1 MGKTLNRIFFVVMMG
16 LLLTMTSG
24 CGSKMK
30 HSGFLKDYPDFKPGP
45 MGGADFVYFKEGVDF
60 KAYDKVM
67 MDHVVFYFSKDAK
80 YRGIHSQ
87 ELKEMADAF
96 HKAMADAL
104 KDGYPL
110 VTEPGPG
117 VLRIRCAITDV
128 KASRPLLNTIT
139 AVTPIGLGI
148 STVKKGITGTHTFVG
163 EASMEAEF
171 LDSQTNEQIAAV
183 IDRKAAGKAKVIKG
197 MSKWGHAKDSF
208 NFWAKR
214 LRKWLDEAHGK

>member
-1 MGKTLNRIFFVVMMG
+1 MNKRVCCSMLVV
-16 LLLTMTSG
+16 LISFSLITTIG
-24 CGSKMK
+24 CRAKVK
-30 HSGFLKDYPDFKPGP
+30 QSGFLADYPQLEKGP

-104 KDGYPL
+104 EGAYPL
-110 VTEPGPG
+110 VDEPGPG

-163 EASMEAEF
+163 EASMEAEL
-171 LDSQTNEQIAAV
+171 LDSQTNEQVAAV

-197 MSKWGHAKDSF
+197 MTKWGHAKDAF